1 MPKNR
6 VALRIDTKPSIETPP
21 APTDIE
27 ESLVPPAIPSIPE
40 PDGLVLTT
48 VVGRSAV
55 TPTAIITADWDQP
68 RGTEPQS
75 YAVQYSTV
83 SNFATGSQ
91 TTVVNTSNNETSATL
106 ENLRTNTTY
115 YVRVAAI
122 FRSVQSGW
130 SDAASITTPNDLT
143 PPGPVTGATAV
154 FTTAAI
160 GNGDLLIRWTNPTS
174 ANFKDVIIDI
184 YKSNGGTL
192 LGSFDSRTGRYL
204 YIAGRNIDDDGST
217 GDPSLYVVLTAR
229 SYNNVLSTT
238 VALSPVKAA
247 PANVAAPT
255 VDFSGRDLIISW
267 PAAVGANNYR
277 LTLNSTRT
285 YEVPNRTYTYTFAEN
300 VAQNTTPD
308 PTISYSIV
316 AVDAFE
322 QTSVSPRTGTATN
335 GAPAAP
341 TAVSVTGYFS
351 TMAIVV
357 TATEPDDFLYYRYRI
372 IQTNPSAASVTFNST
387 TALRVY
393 SIDAAATY
401 QVGVRVVDAFNQTSS
416 ETLSAAVV
424 IDTLTLEDLREDAK
438 YSNIDGTSN
447 AVLKAALADNS
458 FVTNGVSTSVAQ
470 GTWAWWRF
478 ERPYLERYETITF
491 MSNFNTSLDWY
502 IRTSSNGTTW
512 EYFSGPVTGSRVLT
526 AVASEAAARTAAVN
540 ILTLGNTAATSRVEL
555 PSIKQ
560 ARYVELWTRVD
571 VGSTGLHAVR
581 EYYPRRLVQS
591 DDIEAESIRG
601 INISGATITGDRL
614 VANTITA
621 TQIAANTITATQIAA
636 NTITATEI
644 AASTITATQIAAN
657 AITAT
662 QIAANAITTAKIAA
676 DAVTADKISVTTLSA
691 ITANLGT
698 ITAGIITGATIQTAT
713 SGARIELTSA
723 NGLRSFNSAGTLQTQ
738 IRTDNGRL
746 TWGGGAAFLDA
757 SGVQL
762 SLPTSG
768 GTPALGALPSGIYW
782 ENSNHE
788 ALIAGTST
796 GATGVH
802 RLYIA
807 NTPLSNAA
815 SDIFIRSW
823 TDQDVLVNPK
833 NMSVTLEAAH
843 GATISATI
851 QVMATFSG
859 LDQIYLTGD
868 VYDGI
873 SFGNTSANASKLD
886 YYQEGTWTVTI
897 VGTTTTG
904 AATYPTSLGRYV
916 RVGKYVFVTC
926 EVEWTGG
933 TGAGNLRIRGL
944 PFTVLSTGV
953 FSSASI
959 YSSNVAS
966 PAGTVLQGGFLN
978 NSVDIFLASVPTGG
992 GAAAALAYDAAGGLW
1007 VSGWY
1012 EV

>member
-1 MPKNR
+1 M
-6 VALRIDTKPSIETPP
+6 
-21 APTDIE
+21 
-27 ESLVPPAIPSIPE
+27 
-40 PDGLVLTT
+40 
-48 VVGRSAV
+48 
-55 TPTAIITADWDQP
+55 
-68 RGTEPQS
+68 
-75 YAVQYSTV
+75 
-83 SNFATGSQ
+83 
-91 TTVVNTSNNETSATL
+91 
-106 ENLRTNTTY
+106 
-115 YVRVAAI
+115 
-122 FRSVQSGW
+122 
-130 SDAASITTPNDLT
+130 
-143 PPGPVTGATAV
+143 
-154 FTTAAI
+154 
-160 GNGDLLIRWTNPTS
+160 
-174 ANFKDVIIDI
+174 
-184 YKSNGGTL
+184 
-192 LGSFDSRTGRYL
+192 
-204 YIAGRNIDDDGST
+204 
-217 GDPSLYVVLTAR
+217 
-229 SYNNVLSTT
+229 
-238 VALSPVKAA
+238 KAA

-277 LTLNSTRT
+277 LTLNGTRT

-316 AVDAFE
+316 AVDAFA
-322 QTSVSPRTGTATN
+322 QTSASPRTGTATN

-341 TAVSVTGYFS
+341 SAVSVTGYFS

-357 TATEPDDFLYYRYRI
+357 TATEPEDFLYYRYRV
-372 IQTNPSAASVTFNST
+372 IQTNPSAANVTFNST

-393 SIDAAATY
+393 SIDTAATY

-438 YSNIDGTSN
+438 YSSIDGTSN
-447 AVLKAALADNS
+447 AALKAALADNS
-458 FVTNGVSTSVAQ
+458 FVTNGISTSVAQ

-491 MSNFNTSLDWY
+491 MSNYNTSLDWY

-540 ILTLGNTAATSRVEL
+540 ILTLGYTAANSRVEL
-555 PSIKQ
+555 PSINQ
-560 ARYVELWTRVD
+560 ARYVELWTKVD

-621 TQIAANTITATQIAA
+621 TQIAASTITATQIAA

-662 QIAANAITTAKIAA
+662 QIASNAITTAKIAA

-746 TWGGGAAFLDA
+746 TWGGSAAFLDA
-757 SGVQL
+757 SGMQL
-762 SLPTSG
+762 ALPTSG
-768 GTPALGALPSGIYW
+768 GPPS
-782 ENSNHE
+782 
-788 ALIAGTST
+788 AGLSPQRILWTNANGEVDITGYTT
-796 GATGVH
+796 GATGTQT
-802 RLYIA
+802 LE
-807 NTPLSNAA
+807 LSNVVESNANGDISLFVMDGPGA
-815 SDIFIRSW
+815 SS
-823 TDQDVLVNPK
+823 PK
-833 NMSVTLEAAH
+833 NMSVTLEAVNNFGGGVA
-843 GATISATI
+843 ATI
-851 QVMATFSG
+851 QAMATFSG
-859 LDQIYLTGD
+859 LDQIYLRGD

-873 SFGNTSANASKLD
+873 SFGNTSASASKLD

-904 AATYPTSLGRYV
+904 AATYITPLGRYV

-933 TGAGNLRIRGL
+933 TGAGFLRIRGL

-953 FSSASI
+953 FSSAAI

>member
-6 VALRIDTKPSIETPP
+6 VALRIDTKPAVETPP

-40 PDGLVLTT
+40 PDGLVLAT
-48 VVGRSAV
+48 VLGRSAV

-68 RGTEPQS
+68 RGTEPQR

-91 TTVVNTSNNETSATL
+91 TTVVYTSDNETSATI
-106 ENLRTNTTY
+106 ESLRTNTTY

-122 FRSVQSGW
+122 FRAVQSGW

-204 YIAGRNIDDDGST
+204 YTAGRNIDDDGST

-238 VALSPVKAA
+238 VALSPVKAV

-300 VAQNTTPD
+300 VAQNGSPD
-308 PTISYSIV
+308 PTITYSIV
-316 AVDAFE
+316 AVDAFG
-322 QTSVSPRTGTATN
+322 QTSASPRTGTATN

-341 TAVSVTGYFS
+341 SAVSVTGYFS

-372 IQTNPSAASVTFNST
+372 IQTNPSAANVTFNST

-393 SIDAAATY
+393 SIDTAATY

-458 FVTNGVSTSVAQ
+458 FVTNGSSTSVAQ

-491 MSNFNTSLDWY
+491 MSNYNTSLDWY
-502 IRTSSNGTTW
+502 IRTSSDGTTW

-526 AVASEAAARTAAVN
+526 AVASEAAARSAAVN
-540 ILTLGNTAATSRVEL
+540 ILTLGYTAANSRVEL

-591 DDIEAESIRG
+591 DDIEAESIVG
-601 INISGATITGDRL
+601 INIAGATITGDRL

-621 TQIAANTITATQIAA
+621 TQIAA
-636 NTITATEI
+636 
-644 AASTITATQIAAN
+644 S
-657 AITAT
+657 
-662 QIAANAITTAKIAA
+662 AITTAKIAA

-698 ITAGIITGATIQTAT
+698 ITAGTITGATIQTAT
-713 SGARIELTSA
+713 SGARVELTSA
-723 NGLRSFNSAGTLQTQ
+723 NGLRSFNSSGVMQAQ
-738 IRTDNGRL
+738 IRTTDGNVTWGAGNGRL
-746 TWGGGAAFLDA
+746 TSDGMVLTPTTQVIGNPIDTKGMIQWEDSNWVAYMHAVRNTSLSQNTLSIRSANDNTSHNFDYIVNVTAEPKDGTTGYGEVYLLAQQTSKGYSFAQLRGGLTNPSFAIRSYGTTHDNECYISGSVTGSANSSAAVFIGKTVNIEEGLSFSTLSSSSDKLDAYEEGTFAPTIAGTTTAGTGTYTANYGIYHRVGRMVWVQMRIIWTALTGTGNLRVRSLPFTISTTNDPPVFTVHHSNIALTANNTMNDAIGTINTTDIVLKQAPVGGGASAD
-757 SGVQL
+757 
-762 SLPTSG
+762 
-768 GTPALGALPSGIYW
+768 
-782 ENSNHE
+782 
-788 ALIAGTST
+788 IAVDT
-796 GATGVH
+796 
-802 RLYIA
+802 
-807 NTPLSNAA
+807 
-815 SDIFIRSW
+815 
-823 TDQDVLVNPK
+823 
-833 NMSVTLEAAH
+833 
-843 GATISATI
+843 
-851 QVMATFSG
+851 
-859 LDQIYLTGD
+859 
-868 VYDGI
+868 
-873 SFGNTSANASKLD
+873 
-886 YYQEGTWTVTI
+886 
-897 VGTTTTG
+897 
-904 AATYPTSLGRYV
+904 
-916 RVGKYVFVTC
+916 
-926 EVEWTGG
+926 
-933 TGAGNLRIRGL
+933 
-944 PFTVLSTGV
+944 
-953 FSSASI
+953 
-959 YSSNVAS
+959 
-966 PAGTVLQGGFLN
+966 AGTV
-978 NSVDIFLASVPTGG
+978 I
-992 GAAAALAYDAAGGLW
+992 
-1007 VSGWY
+1007 VSGFY
-1012 EV
+1012 VI

>member
-68 RGTEPQS
+68 RGTEPQR

-91 TTVVNTSNNETSATL
+91 TTVVYTSDSATSATI
-106 ENLRTNTTY
+106 ESLRTNTTY
-115 YVRVAAI
+115 YVRVAAL
-122 FRSVQSGW
+122 FRAVQSGW
-130 SDAASITTPNDLT
+130 SDAASITTANDLT
-143 PPGPVTGATAV
+143 PPGPVTGATGV

-160 GNGDLLIRWTNPTS
+160 GNGDLLVRWTNPTS

-204 YIAGRNIDDDGST
+204 YTAGRNIDDDGST
-217 GDPSLYVVLTAR
+217 GDPSLYVELTAR

-277 LTLNSTRT
+277 LTLNGTRT

-316 AVDAFE
+316 AVDAFA
-322 QTSVSPRTGTATN
+322 QTSASPRTGTATN

-341 TAVSVTGYFS
+341 SAVSVTGYFS

-357 TATEPDDFLYYRYRI
+357 TATEPEDFLYYRYRV
-372 IQTNPSAASVTFNST
+372 IQTNPSAANVTFNST

-393 SIDAAATY
+393 SIDTAATY

-438 YSNIDGTSN
+438 YSSIDGTSN
-447 AVLKAALADNS
+447 AALKAALADNS
-458 FVTNGVSTSVAQ
+458 FVTNGISTSVAQ

-491 MSNFNTSLDWY
+491 MSNYNTSLDWY

-540 ILTLGNTAATSRVEL
+540 ILTLGYTAANSRVEL
-555 PSIKQ
+555 PSINQ
-560 ARYVELWTRVD
+560 ARYVELWTKVD

-621 TQIAANTITATQIAA
+621 TQIAAN
-636 NTITATEI
+636 
-644 AASTITATQIAAN
+644 
-657 AITAT
+657 
-662 QIAANAITTAKIAA
+662 AITTAEIAA
-676 DAVTADKISVTTLSA
+676 DAVTADKISVATLSA

-698 ITAGIITGATIQTAT
+698 ITAGTITGATIQTAT

-746 TWGGGAAFLDA
+746 TWGGSAAFLDA
-757 SGVQL
+757 SGMQL
-762 SLPTSG
+762 ALPTSG
-768 GTPALGALPSGIYW
+768 GPPS
-782 ENSNHE
+782 
-788 ALIAGTST
+788 AGLSPQRILWTNANGEVDITGYTT
-796 GATGVH
+796 GATGTQT
-802 RLYIA
+802 LE
-807 NTPLSNAA
+807 LSNVVESNANGDISLFVMDGPGA
-815 SDIFIRSW
+815 SS
-823 TDQDVLVNPK
+823 PK
-833 NMSVTLEAAH
+833 NMSVTLEAVNNFGGGVA
-843 GATISATI
+843 ATI
-851 QVMATFSG
+851 QAMATFSG
-859 LDQIYLTGD
+859 LDQIYLRGD

-873 SFGNTSANASKLD
+873 SFGNTSASASKLD

-904 AATYPTSLGRYV
+904 AATYITPLGRYV

-933 TGAGNLRIRGL
+933 TGAGFLRIRGL

-953 FSSASI
+953 FSSAAI

>member
-6 VALRIDTKPSIETPP
+6 VALRIDTKPAIETPP

-68 RGTEPQS
+68 RGTEPQR

-91 TTVVNTSNNETSATL
+91 TTVVYTSDNETSATI
-106 ENLRTNTTY
+106 ESLRTNTTY
-115 YVRVAAI
+115 YVRVAAL
-122 FRSVQSGW
+122 FRAVQSGW

-143 PPGPVTGATAV
+143 PPGPVTGATGV

-160 GNGDLLIRWTNPTS
+160 GNGDLLVRWTNPTS

-204 YIAGRNIDDDGST
+204 YTAGRNIDDDGST
-217 GDPSLYVVLTAR
+217 GDPSLYVELTAR

-255 VDFSGRDLIISW
+255 VDFSGLDLIISW

-277 LTLNSTRT
+277 LTLNGTRT

-322 QTSVSPRTGTATN
+322 QTSASPRTGTATN

-341 TAVSVTGYFS
+341 SAVSVTGYFS

-357 TATEPDDFLYYRYRI
+357 TATDPEDFLYYRYRV

-393 SIDAAATY
+393 SIDTAATY

-458 FVTNGVSTSVAQ
+458 FVTNGISTSVAQ

-491 MSNFNTSLDWY
+491 MSNYNTSLDWY

-526 AVASEAAARTAAVN
+526 AVASEAAARSAAVN
-540 ILTLGNTAATSRVEL
+540 ILTLGYTAANSRVEL

-560 ARYVELWTRVD
+560 ARYVELWTKVD

-621 TQIAANTITATQIAA
+621 TQIAANTITATEIAA
-636 NTITATEI
+636 NTITATQI
-644 AASTITATQIAAN
+644 AAST
-657 AITAT
+657 ITAT

-676 DAVTADKISVTTLSA
+676 DAVTADKINVTTLSA

-698 ITAGIITGATIQTAT
+698 ITAGTITGAIIQTAT

-723 NGLRSFNSAGTLQTQ
+723 NGLRSFNSSGTMQVQ
-738 IRTDNGRL
+738 ISTSDGRL
-746 TWGGGAAFLDA
+746 TWGGANAYLNATGIALN
-757 SGVQL
+757 
-762 SLPTSG
+762 LPTSG
-768 GTPALGALPSGIYW
+768 GEPIYNAL
-782 ENSNHE
+782 SNQSINWFN
-788 ALIAGTST
+788 ANQYSRLVAYST
-796 GATGVH
+796 GATGTH
-802 RLYIA
+802 TIRLENYSD
-807 NTPLSNAA
+807 SNAH
-815 SDIFIRSW
+815 SDVELYSFSSPSSTTKSSRVRMIATHNSGGSAEIRAEGTS
-823 TDQDVLVNPK
+823 
-833 NMSVTLEAAH
+833 
-843 GATISATI
+843 
-851 QVMATFSG
+851 SG

-873 SFGNTSANASKLD
+873 SFGNNSANANKLD

-978 NSVDIFLASVPTGG
+978 NSADIFLASVPTGG

>member
-6 VALRIDTKPSIETPP
+6 VALRIDTKPAIETPP

-68 RGTEPQS
+68 RGTEPQR

-91 TTVVNTSNNETSATL
+91 TTVVYTSDSATSATI
-106 ENLRTNTTY
+106 ESLRTNTTY
-115 YVRVAAI
+115 YVRVAAL
-122 FRSVQSGW
+122 FRAVQSGW
-130 SDAASITTPNDLT
+130 SDAASITTANDLT
-143 PPGPVTGATAV
+143 PPGPVTGATGV

-160 GNGDLLIRWTNPTS
+160 GNGDLLVRWTNPTS

-204 YIAGRNIDDDGST
+204 YTAGRNIDDDGST
-217 GDPSLYVVLTAR
+217 GDPSLYVELTAR

-277 LTLNSTRT
+277 LTLNNTRT

-341 TAVSVTGYFS
+341 SAVSVTGYFS

-357 TATEPDDFLYYRYRI
+357 TATEPEDFLYYRYRV
-372 IQTNPSAASVTFNST
+372 IQTNPSAANVTFNST

-393 SIDAAATY
+393 SIDTAATY

-438 YSNIDGTSN
+438 YSNIDGASN
-447 AVLKAALADNS
+447 AALKAALADNS
-458 FVTNGVSTSVAQ
+458 FVTNGVSTIVAQ

-526 AVASEAAARTAAVN
+526 AVASEAAARSAAVN
-540 ILTLGNTAATSRVEL
+540 ILTLGYTAANSRVEL

-636 NTITATEI
+636 NTITATQI
-644 AASTITATQIAAN
+644 AAST
-657 AITAT
+657 ITAT

-691 ITANLGT
+691 ITADLGT

-723 NGLRSFNSAGTLQTQ
+723 IGLRSFNSSGTMQVQ
-738 IRTDNGRL
+738 ISTSDGSL
-746 TWGGGAAFLDA
+746 TWGGANAYLNA
-757 SGVQL
+757 SGIAL
-762 SLPTSG
+762 NLPTSG
-768 GTPALGALPSGIYW
+768 GEPIYNAL
-782 ENSNHE
+782 SNQSINWFN
-788 ALIAGTST
+788 ANQYSRLVAYST
-796 GATGVH
+796 GATGTH
-802 RLYIA
+802 TIRLENYSE
-807 NTPLSNAA
+807 SNAH
-815 SDIFIRSW
+815 SDVELYSFSGPSSTTKSSRVRMIATHNSGGSAEIRAEGTS
-823 TDQDVLVNPK
+823 
-833 NMSVTLEAAH
+833 
-843 GATISATI
+843 
-851 QVMATFSG
+851 SG
-859 LDQIYLTGD
+859 LDQIYLMGD

-873 SFGNTSANASKLD
+873 SFGNASASANKLD
-886 YYQEGTWTVTI
+886 YYQEGIWTVAI

-904 AATYPTSLGRYV
+904 AATYPSRQGTYV

-933 TGAGNLRIRGL
+933 TGSGNIRIRGL

-978 NSVDIFLASVPTGG
+978 NSADIFLASVPTGG
-992 GAAAALAYDAAGGLW
+992 GAASALAYDAAGGLW